1 MATTPQPISGS
12 SAEGWTLKQ
21 ISKEIPLTDSARD
34 VLELAQRFAA
44 EVGAAA
50 VEPLYVLSAIVFL
63 PRNPARRALEAVGAD
78 VQRLESARVSGGQGG
93 TPALTKN
100 PERDPHT

>member
-44 EVGAAA
+44 QVGAAT
-50 VEPLYVLSAIVFL
+50 VEPLHVLSAIVFL
-63 PRNPARRALEAVGAD
+63 PRNPARRALEELGAHME
-78 VQRLESARVSGGQGG
+78 RLESVRVGGSAVPSSWKTVPIG
-93 TPALTKN
+93 
-100 PERDPHT
+100 